1 MGHWNGTLCLDK
13 LQDTGG
19 RKNHGCASLTASRKL
34 PAYDWKDWQKWHTLV
49 EEKTGIRERTNVK
62 LAQDKAMANH
72 SRTVIFA

>member
-1 MGHWNGTLCLDK
+1 
-13 LQDTGG
+13 
-19 RKNHGCASLTASRKL
+19 LTASRKL